1 MKFFAALLAVAF
13 AQQDKCSPCLNKC
26 MQQHPGPFDQ
36 YCMDMC
42 HVECGFYS
50 HAERLNVG
58 IIELDSL
65 AQQTQMDEMALNNQ
79 LSHMVTSIQQQQ
91 DKLQK
96 KIYADMA
103 KETDLEGKIRDLQS
117 QLKALRDDLKNE
129 KQTFKD
135 FSTTADEINA
145 DRRKVQAQQ
154 EKMLNDLKARSDKLQ
169 RSALSSINLNN
180 LMYIQ

>member
-1 MKFFAALLAVAF
+1 
-13 AQQDKCSPCLNKC
+13 
-26 MQQHPGPFDQ
+26 
-36 YCMDMC
+36 
-42 HVECGFYS
+42 
-50 HAERLNVG
+50 
-58 IIELDSL
+58 
-65 AQQTQMDEMALNNQ
+65 
-79 LSHMVTSIQQQQ
+79 
-91 DKLQK
+91 
-96 KIYADMA
+96 MA

-117 QLKALRDDLKNE
+117 QQKALRDDLKNE

-180 LMYIQ
+180 LMFIQ